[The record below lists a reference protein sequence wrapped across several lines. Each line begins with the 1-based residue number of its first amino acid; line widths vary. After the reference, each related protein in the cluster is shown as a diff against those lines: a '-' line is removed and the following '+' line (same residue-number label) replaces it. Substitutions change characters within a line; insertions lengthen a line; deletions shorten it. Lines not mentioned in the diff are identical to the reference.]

1 MYPYNL
7 APSYNNQDKPNNAQN
22 DNIVV
27 KESENIPLRPIEM
40 TEAVEVQNN
49 TTIDNNNE
57 IPANRPP
64 NPTSNQYLLD
74 MIKEAIKD
82 EANDAD
88 YYGNLL
94 QEAPSTED
102 REILRQIRMDELKHY
117 KLFNDIYRKITSEQ
131 LNDIQADSK
140 NISNNLVEEFEKG
153 IFDELEAVEFYRK
166 LLFAFL
172 DLEIRDILFEII
184 TDEQA
189 HSQKM
194 NYLYCKYK

>member
-7 APSYNNQDKPNNAQN
+7 ETNYNININNEKNSNINADVTETFNQSNK
-22 DNIVV
+22 
-27 KESENIPLRPIEM
+27 NIPLRPIEIM
-40 TEAVEVQNN
+40 ESVKTE
-49 TTIDNNNE
+49 NNE
-57 IPANRPP
+57 KVSGNRPP
-64 NPTSNQYLLD
+64 NPVSNQYLLD
-74 MIKEAIKD
+74 MIKESLKD
-82 EANDAD
+82 EATDAE

-94 QEAPSTED
+94 NKTPSTED
-102 REILRQIRMDELKHY
+102 KEIIRQIRMDELKHY
-117 KLFNDIYRKITSEQ
+117 KLFNDIYRKLTGEY
-131 LNDIQADSK
+131 LNIPADNK
-140 NISNNLVEEFEKG
+140 KISNNLAEEFEKN
-153 IFDELEAVEFYRK
+153 IFSELEGAEFYRK